1 MATWK
6 FVVSDPESRRSG
18 QKEVEQNKAA
28 GLLGKKIGDEFSG
41 DMIELA
47 GYTLK
52 ITGGSDKDGFPM
64 YPSLEGIGRRK
75 LLISGT
81 PGFHPKIKGQRKRK
95 HVRGNTISADMVQIN
110 CKVVKKGSKSFE
122 ELFPK
127 KDKPEEKKE
136 EKPKEEPKKE
146 EKKEAPKKEKI
157 EEEKNGEAIGGEGIQ
172 NKS

>member
-18 QKEVEQNKAA
+18 QKEAEQNKAA

-41 DMIELA
+41 DMIELN

-52 ITGGSDKDGFPM
+52 ITGGSDRDGFPM

-75 LLISGT
+75 LLISDT

-95 HVRGNTISADMVQIN
+95 HVRGNTISADIMQIN
-110 CKVVKKGSKSFE
+110 CKVVKKGSKPFDE
-122 ELFPK
+122 IFPK
-127 KDKPEEKKE
+127 KEKPKEEKKE
-136 EKPKEEPKKE
+136 ETKPVEH
-146 EKKEAPKKEKI
+146 KKEKI
-157 EEEKNGEAIGGEGIQ
+157 EEVKNEEASGGEGIQ
-172 NKS
+172 NQS